1 MNILILNKHSCTD
14 MNMLTIKNWNIV
26 LNIFHVSI
34 ENLEKT
40 FKKAVSTIKIHDIA
54 KAESY
59 TSRQENHSD
68 FVM

>member
-1 MNILILNKHSCTD
+1 
-14 MNMLTIKNWNIV
+14 MLTIKNWNIV

-59 TSRQENHSD
+59 TSRQEIHMD

>member
-40 FKKAVSTIKIHDIA
+40 FKKAVSTIK
-54 KAESY
+54 KTSY
-59 TSRQENHSD
+59 S
-68 FVM
+68 